1 MVTSKPSSTNYP
13 KLLHDRLVVVVDFD
27 FADVNKKDT
36 SRKTQDTRRKVLI
49 LDTLYLILLKKY

>member
-27 FADVNKKDT
+27 FADVNKIVARHKYQVA
-36 SRKTQDTRRKVLI
+36 RQETQDED
-49 LDTLYLILLKKY
+49 LDT

>member
-27 FADVNKKDT
+27 FADVNKKRHK
-36 SRKTQDTRRKVLI
+36 SQDTRHKTKS
-49 LDTLYLILLKKY
+49 LDT

>member
-27 FADVNKKDT
+27 FADVNNKRHK
-36 SRKTQDTRRKVLI
+36 SQDTRPKVLI